1 MKKNFDHCV
10 YFIRRYPTQ
19 GVADAGGGNNNLET
33 PLLNAPLW
41 PERHLLSKNGS
52 CLKKQIV
59 I

>member
-33 PLLNAPLW
+33 PSLNAPL
-41 PERHLLSKNGS
+41 
-52 CLKKQIV
+52 
-59 I
+59 